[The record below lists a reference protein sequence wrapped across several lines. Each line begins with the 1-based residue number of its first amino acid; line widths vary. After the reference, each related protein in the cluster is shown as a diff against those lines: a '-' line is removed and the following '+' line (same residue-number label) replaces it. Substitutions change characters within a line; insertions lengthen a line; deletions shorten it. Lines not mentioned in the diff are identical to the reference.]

1 MQYQFATNQLLANYF
16 IAFPYYYVC
25 VNKLTYHGSAYV
37 RLDAYFSFP
46 APMVKLSTTHTS
58 ITCVA
63 VPMNQT
69 APPTETTTTAQVTV
83 GDSSAMEQ
91 HVAAAE
97 RALKKPRKA
106 QLLKLPI

>member
-1 MQYQFATNQLLANYF
+1 MLFH
-16 IAFPYYYVC
+16 
-25 VNKLTYHGSAYV
+25 KLTYHGSAYV
-37 RLDAYFSFP
+37 RLDAYFSVP

-106 QLLKLPI
+106 